1 VATGV
6 EDLSDPAMSR
16 ANPFTGVVLPGVTMS
31 VSPLVPQ
38 HPVLTCLDA
47 LEAALKEV
55 ASVQPAFMTVAD
67 KEAALVRGAAVEAR
81 FKELQLRVLASAD
94 DLAAETGQRD
104 QAAWLSHHGRLDRQA
119 ARRDQRLAEALS
131 ARWHGVA
138 EAMRDGKVN
147 PDQAHVIV
155 RALDRLPDDVPTD
168 VVMEA
173 ERRLIVEAASF
184 GPRELRALGRRI
196 LDVIAPE
203 LAQEQER
210 KALEAEERHA
220 AKKTYLVG
228 RRLGDGTT
236 DVRGNVPDATW
247 DRLATYLE
255 AYTSPRQATEA
266 PENPDD
272 RRPYEMKLGSA
283 FVSLLE
289 HVDPK
294 RLPLHGGDATT
305 VIVTIDHATLADQVG
320 HSGVAMIDDRSISA
334 AAIRRL
340 ACTAHILPAVLGGKS
355 EVLDLGRSRR
365 LFSRAQRKALAL
377 RHKRCR
383 ARGCR
388 VKAAWTEA
396 HHLRRPWAQGG
407 TTDLDDGTLLCC
419 FHHHKAHDPRYETRV
434 HTDGD
439 LTFHRRT

>member
-1 VATGV
+1 
-6 EDLSDPAMSR
+6 MS
-16 ANPFTGVVLPGVTMS
+16 L
-31 VSPLVPQ
+31 SPLVPQ
-38 HPVLTCLDA
+38 HPVLTCLDV
-47 LEAALKEV
+47 LEEALKDV
-55 ASVQPAFMTVAD
+55 AGVDPGFMTVAD
-67 KEAALVRGAAVEAR
+67 KEATLVRTAEVASR
-81 FKELQLRVLASAD
+81 LKELQLRVLAAAE

-104 QAAWLSHHGRLDRQA
+104 QAAWLSHHGRLDRPA
-119 ARRDQRLAEALS
+119 ARRDQQLAEALA

-138 EAMRDGKVN
+138 EAMRGGKVH

-155 RALDRLPDDVPTD
+155 RALDRLPDGVPTD
-168 VVMEA
+168 VVVEA
-173 ERRLIVEAASF
+173 ERRLVLEAAAF

-196 LDVIAPE
+196 LDVVAPE
-203 LAQEQER
+203 LAEEQER
-210 KALEAEERHA
+210 QALEAEERHA

-236 DVRGNVPDATW
+236 EVRGNLPDATW

-255 AYTSPRQATEA
+255 AYTSPRRPAETPDN
-266 PENPDD
+266 PED
-272 RRPYEMKLGSA
+272 RRPYEMRLGCA
-283 FVSLLE
+283 FVSFLE

-305 VIVTIDHATLADQVG
+305 VMVTIDLATLADQVG
-320 HSGVAMIDDRSISA
+320 NSGVATIDDQPLSA
-334 AAIRRL
+334 AAVRRL
-340 ACTAHILPAVLGGKS
+340 ACTANILPAVLGAKS

-377 RHKRCR
+377 RHQRCR

-396 HHLRRPWAQGG
+396 HHLRRAWAEGG

-419 FHHHKAHDPRYETRV
+419 FHHHTAHDPRYQTRV
-434 HTDGD
+434 HSDGD